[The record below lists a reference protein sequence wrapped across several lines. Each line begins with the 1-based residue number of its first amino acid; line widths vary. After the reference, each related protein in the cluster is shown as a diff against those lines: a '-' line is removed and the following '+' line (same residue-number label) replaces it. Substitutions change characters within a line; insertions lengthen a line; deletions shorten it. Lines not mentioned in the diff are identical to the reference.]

1 MKSWPIR
8 CARVIAAKTVRA
20 RPAGL
25 VSTTGGADVEVALG
39 VGVGPGVGVLVAVE
53 GPVEAPVGEGAI
65 DDMPVTKR
73 GLEGAGVA
81 PGNAPGQA
89 APGAQPPG
97 SVAVGATI
105 TTARTA
111 AVSVVAARAAAPRV
125 DMVIAR

>member
-1 MKSWPIR
+1 
-8 CARVIAAKTVRA
+8 
-20 RPAGL
+20 
-25 VSTTGGADVEVALG
+25 VSTTGGVAAVILAAG
-39 VGVGPGVGVLVAVE
+39 AGVGPGVGVARPADEADEAEATLDNVPGTVPGLKGAEVAL
-53 GPVEAPVGEGAI
+53 GN
-65 DDMPVTKR
+65 
-73 GLEGAGVA
+73 A

-89 APGAQPPG
+89 APGTHWPG